1 MEWCQWYHLTHKC
14 TDLSEIISKQ
24 CLPSEEQ
31 DDAPDAKFL
40 KLMWGQCGDRQ
51 ESLLLPMVIKIKDPL
66 PGELPFMRRRQRPA
80 VLRFKK
86 NKQASQ
92 PVKFFLQE
100 LVLYDHETTDQIY
113 SLSDEEVIA
122 KYLERQD
129 FIRRVKNQVILGQN
143 LQISWFGKLQWLISH
158 LNGSISAL

>member
-1 MEWCQWYHLTHKC
+1 MTFF
-14 TDLSEIISKQ
+14 
-24 CLPSEEQ
+24 PREEQ
-31 DDAPDAKFL
+31 DENPDAKFL

-51 ESLLLPMVIKIKDPL
+51 ETLLLPMVIKIKDPL

-129 FIRRVKNQVILGQN
+129 FIRRVKNQVILCPIMLIAG
-143 LQISWFGKLQWLISH
+143 FEKLQWLISH
-158 LNGSISAL
+158 LNSSISAL

>member
-1 MEWCQWYHLTHKC
+1 M
-14 TDLSEIISKQ
+14 D
-24 CLPSEEQ
+24 
-31 DDAPDAKFL
+31 PDAKFL

-51 ESLLLPMVIKIKDPL
+51 ESLLLPRVIKIKDPL

-86 NKQASQ
+86 NKQATQ

-100 LVLYDHETTDQIY
+100 LNLYDHSTTDQIY

-122 KYLERQD
+122 RYLERQD
-129 FIRRVKNQVILGQN
+129 FIRRVKNQVILWPI
-143 LQISWFGKLQWLISH
+143 LLLDRFVSV
-158 LNGSISAL
+158 

>member
-1 MEWCQWYHLTHKC
+1 
-14 TDLSEIISKQ
+14 
-24 CLPSEEQ
+24 
-31 DDAPDAKFL
+31 
-40 KLMWGQCGDRQ
+40 MWGQCGDRQ
-51 ESLLLPMVIKIKDPL
+51 ETLLLPTVIKIKDPL
-66 PGELPFMRRRQRPA
+66 PGELPYMRRRQRPA

-92 PVKFFLQE
+92 PVKFFQQE

-129 FIRRVKNQVILGQN
+129 FIRRVKNQVILCPIMLIAG
-143 LQISWFGKLQWLISH
+143 FGKLQ
-158 LNGSISAL
+158 